1 MNDLDGKVAVVTGAA
16 SGIGLGMAGRLAA
29 AGMKIVMA
37 DIEVEPLHAAAADLE
52 ASGAPVRAQVCDVG
66 DGDQVDALA
75 DAAVAEFGAVHV
87 ACNNAGVGGGG
98 PMWELTAHDWEW
110 VLGVNLWGV
119 IHGVRAFVP
128 RMIEAGEGHVV
139 NTASIAGLTSAPFLG
154 PYNVS
159 KHGVVTLS
167 ETLARELAVTEH
179 NVGVSVLCP
188 AWVRTQIHQSSRNR
202 PQDLTPDEAETDAVA
217 DGPAA
222 GMAAMMESVIE
233 SGMDPADV
241 ANRVH
246 DAIVGNE
253 FYILT
258 HAEFAPFV
266 EARHQ
271 AIVDRGSPL
280 I

>member
-1 MNDLDGKVAVVTGAA
+1 MEHLAGKVAVVTGAA
-16 SGIGLGMAGRLAA
+16 SGIGLGMARRLAA
-29 AGMKIVMA
+29 ADMKLVLA
-37 DIEVEPLHAAAADLE
+37 DIEVESLHAAAADLE
-52 ASGAPVRAQVCDVG
+52 ATGATVLTQVCDVS

-75 DAAVAEFGAVHV
+75 EAAVDEFGAIHV
-87 ACNNAGVGGGG
+87 ACNNAGVGSGG
-98 PMWELTAHDWEW
+98 PMWELTTHDWEW

-167 ETLARELAVTEH
+167 ETLARELAVTEQ
-179 NVGVSVLCP
+179 NIGVSVLCP

-202 PQDLTPDEAETDAVA
+202 PQDLIPPDLEAEETAE
-217 DGPAA
+217 GPAA
-222 GMAAMMESVIE
+222 GMAAMMESVIAA
-233 SGMDPADV
+233 GMDPADV
-241 ANRVH
+241 ADRVH

-258 HAEFAPFV
+258 HAEFVPFV

>member
-1 MNDLDGKVAVVTGAA
+1 MEHLAGKVAVVTGAA
-16 SGIGLGMAGRLAA
+16 SGIGLGLARRLAA
-29 AGMKIVMA
+29 ADMKLVMA
-37 DIEVEPLHAAAADLE
+37 DIEEDPLRAAAGELE
-52 ASGAPVRAQVCDVG
+52 AAGATVLAHVCDVSE
-66 DGDQVDALA
+66 GDQVDALA
-75 DAAVAEFGAVHV
+75 DAAVGHFGAVHV

-98 PMWELTAHDWEW
+98 PMWELTPHDWEW

-167 ETLARELAVTEH
+167 ETLARELAVTEQ

-202 PQDLTPDEAETDAVA
+202 PQDLTPSESEAVA

-222 GMAAMMESVIE
+222 GMAAMMASVIE
-233 SGMDPADV
+233 AGMDPAEV
-241 ANRVH
+241 ADRVH

-258 HAEFAPFV
+258 HAEFVPFV
-266 EARHQ
+266 DARHQ

>member
-1 MNDLDGKVAVVTGAA
+1 MEHRGGKVAVVTGAA
-16 SGIGLGMAGRLAA
+16 SGIGLGMARRLAA
-29 AGMKIVMA
+29 ADMKLVMA
-37 DIEVEPLHAAAADLE
+37 DIEVEPLRAAAADLE
-52 ASGAPVRAQVCDVG
+52 AAGATVLTEVCDVSVG
-66 DGDQVDALA
+66 EQVDALA
-75 DAAVAEFGAVHV
+75 EAAVAAFGAIHV
-87 ACNNAGVGGGG
+87 ACNNAGVGSGG
-98 PMWELTAHDWEW
+98 PMWELTTHDWEW

-139 NTASIAGLTSAPFLG
+139 NTASIAGLTSAPFMG

-167 ETLARELAVTEH
+167 ETLARELSVTQH
-179 NVGVSVLCP
+179 DIGVSVLCP
-188 AWVRTQIHQSSRNR
+188 AWVRTQIHQSDRNR
-202 PQDLTPDEAETDAVA
+202 PEDLTPPEADEAME
-217 DGPAA
+217 GPAA

-233 SGMDPADV
+233 AGMDPADV
-241 ANRVH
+241 ADRVH

-253 FYILT
+253 FYIIT

-280 I
+280 T

>member
-1 MNDLDGKVAVVTGAA
+1 MEDLAGKVAVVTGAA
-16 SGIGLGMAGRLAA
+16 SGIGLGMARRLAA
-29 AGMKIVMA
+29 ADMTLVMA
-37 DIEVEPLHAAAADLE
+37 DIEAEPLRAAAADLE
-52 ASGAPVRAQVCDVG
+52 AGGARVLTRVCDVSVG
-66 DGDQVDALA
+66 EQVEALA
-75 DAAVAEFGAVHV
+75 TAAVDEFGAVHV

-98 PMWELTAHDWEW
+98 PIWELSTHDWEW

-139 NTASIAGLTSAPFLG
+139 NTASIAGLTSAPFMG

-167 ETLARELAVTEH
+167 ETLARELALTGH
-179 NVGVSVLCP
+179 DIGVSVLCP
-188 AWVRTQIHQSSRNR
+188 AWVRTQIHQSNRNR
-202 PQDLTPDEAETDAVA
+202 PDDLTPPSAGPDD
-217 DGPAA
+217 DGPVAA
-222 GMAAMMESVIE
+222 MAAMMESVIE

-241 ANRVH
+241 ADRVH
-246 DAIVGNE
+246 DAIVGDE

-258 HAEFAPFV
+258 HAEFVPFV

-280 I
+280 T

>member
-1 MNDLDGKVAVVTGAA
+1 MEHLGGKVAVVTGAA
-16 SGIGLGMAGRLAA
+16 SGIGLGMARRLAA
-29 AGMKIVMA
+29 AGMKTVLA
-37 DIEVEPLHAAAADLE
+37 DIEVEPLQAAAADLE
-52 ASGAPVRAQVCDVG
+52 ASGATVLTQVCDVS
-66 DGDQVDALA
+66 DGEQVEALA
-75 DAAVAEFGAVHV
+75 AAAVAEFGAVHV

-98 PMWELTAHDWEW
+98 PMWELTTHDWEW

-119 IHGVRAFVP
+119 IHGVQAFVP

-202 PQDLTPDEAETDAVA
+202 PEDLTPAEAETIDG
-217 DGPAA
+217 GPAA

-233 SGMDPADV
+233 AGMDPADV
-241 ANRVH
+241 ADRVH

-258 HAEFAPFV
+258 HAEFVPFV

-280 I
+280 T

>member
-1 MNDLDGKVAVVTGAA
+1 MEHLGGKVAVVTGAA
-16 SGIGLGMAGRLAA
+16 SGIGLGMARRLAA
-29 AGMKIVMA
+29 ADMKLVMA
-37 DIEVEPLHAAAADLE
+37 DIEVEPLRAAAADLE
-52 ASGAPVRAQVCDVG
+52 AAGATVLTEVCDVSVG
-66 DGDQVDALA
+66 EQVDALA
-75 DAAVAEFGAVHV
+75 EAAVAAFGAIHV
-87 ACNNAGVGGGG
+87 ACNNAGVGSGG
-98 PMWELTAHDWEW
+98 PMWELTTHDWEW

-139 NTASIAGLTSAPFLG
+139 NTASIAGLTSAPFMG

-167 ETLARELAVTEH
+167 ETLARELSVTQH
-179 NVGVSVLCP
+179 DIGVSVLCP
-188 AWVRTQIHQSSRNR
+188 AWVRTQIHQSDRNR
-202 PQDLTPDEAETDAVA
+202 PEDLTPPEADEAME
-217 DGPAA
+217 GPAA
-222 GMAAMMESVIE
+222 GMAAMMASVIE
-233 SGMDPADV
+233 AGMDPADV
-241 ANRVH
+241 ADRVH

-253 FYILT
+253 FYIIT

-280 I
+280 T

>member
-1 MNDLDGKVAVVTGAA
+1 MEHLGGKVAVVTGAA
-16 SGIGLGMAGRLAA
+16 SGIGLGMARRLAA
-29 AGMKIVMA
+29 ADMKLVMA
-37 DIEVEPLHAAAADLE
+37 DIEVEPLRAAAADLE
-52 ASGAPVRAQVCDVG
+52 AAGATVLTEVCDVSVG
-66 DGDQVDALA
+66 EQVDALA
-75 DAAVAEFGAVHV
+75 EAAVAAFGAIHV
-87 ACNNAGVGGGG
+87 ACNNAGVGSGG
-98 PMWELTAHDWEW
+98 PMWELTTHDWEW

-139 NTASIAGLTSAPFLG
+139 NTASIAGLTSAPFMG

-167 ETLARELAVTEH
+167 ETLARELSVTQH
-179 NVGVSVLCP
+179 DIGVSVLCP
-188 AWVRTQIHQSSRNR
+188 AWVRTQIHQSDRNR
-202 PQDLTPDEAETDAVA
+202 PEDLTPPEADEAME
-217 DGPAA
+217 GPAA
-222 GMAAMMESVIE
+222 GMAAMMASGIE
-233 SGMDPADV
+233 AGMDPADV
-241 ANRVH
+241 ADRVH

-253 FYILT
+253 FYIIT

-280 I
+280 T